1 MRFEFKSRLLHPRRQ
16 RYPTQ
21 QAPYDAR
28 SIGGKLRRSGAS
40 GFLLMVPV
48 LSLNSNDVPNFE
60 ISIVSFILSDT
71 DRIFRGPNLPASA
84 LGGTEDCVLTQSREN
99 RADALRSRKSTNER
113 SQVFQQAFE
122 RGGRSKRF
130 RI

>member
-1 MRFEFKSRLLHPRRQ
+1 MHFEFKGRLLHLRRQ
-16 RYPTQ
+16 PYPTQ

-28 SIGGKLRRSGAS
+28 SIGVKLRRSGAS
-40 GFLLMVPV
+40 GFLLTVPV

-60 ISIVSFILSDT
+60 ISIVSFILS
-71 DRIFRGPNLPASA
+71 G
-84 LGGTEDCVLTQSREN
+84 
-99 RADALRSRKSTNER
+99 KSTNER
-113 SQVFQQAFE
+113 SRVFQQAFE